1 MPQEHSSPFSSSPFS
16 SSAKENR
23 KTKHQDTQHFY
34 KMTEFVSLS
43 NKKRKADDLAADV
56 EIDIDT
62 TDEEQE
68 QPAAQGKDDE
78 GFEDGNEEILNVDF
92 DIIGITKDPKTNLP
106 IDQDFHSVKALLR
119 QIFGPGIS
127 LKLNLSKLADLIFEK
142 SLATNFVKCDG
153 ELSDPYCF
161 LSFVPYDI
169 VNKEA
174 TDLIHL
180 LKSYENI
187 DLSIFLQS
195 LNNDSKLAKKTCFV
209 FSERFINMPHE
220 IVPPLYEIT
229 MNEMKESCDENEE
242 MKFFLVMTRK
252 YEINYENDDSLEEKE
267 EGDED
272 NKKKVKHSLGY
283 DYFHLEDEFF
293 AKNAKIQFEGV
304 AHKGLLPV
312 YYLLSNEGLKKS
324 LLQAQQEIAS
334 WE

>member
-1 MPQEHSSPFSSSPFS
+1 
-16 SSAKENR
+16 
-23 KTKHQDTQHFY
+23 
-34 KMTEFVSLS
+34 MTDFVSLS
-43 NKKRKADDLAADV
+43 SKKRKANDLSAEV

-68 QPAAQGKDDE
+68 LQAGQGKDDE

-106 IDQDFHSVKALLR
+106 IDQDFHSVKSLLR
-119 QIFGPGIS
+119 QILGAGIS
-127 LKLNLSKLADLIFEK
+127 LKLNLSKLTDLVFEK

-161 LSFVPYDI
+161 LSFVPYEVI
-169 VNKEA
+169 NRESS
-174 TDLIHL
+174 DLIHM
-180 LKSYENI
+180 LKSYENM
-187 DLSIFLQS
+187 DLNIFLQS

-229 MNEMKESCDENEE
+229 MNEMKESCEE
-242 MKFFLVMTRK
+242 MKFFLVITRK
-252 YEINYENDDSLEEKE
+252 YEINFENDDSLEEKDE
-267 EGDED
+267 TDED
-272 NKKKVKHSLGY
+272 KKKKVKHSLGY

-312 YYLLSNEGLKKS
+312 YYLLSKEGLQKS
-324 LLQAQQEIAS
+324 LLEAQQEIAS